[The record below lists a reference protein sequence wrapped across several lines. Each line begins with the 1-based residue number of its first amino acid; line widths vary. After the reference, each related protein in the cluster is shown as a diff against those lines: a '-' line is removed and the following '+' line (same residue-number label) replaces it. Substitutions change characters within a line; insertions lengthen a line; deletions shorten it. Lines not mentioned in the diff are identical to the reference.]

1 MSPGGSKF
9 LEGAKWLWKLS
20 SLFSLGIRQG
30 ASAHGCQL
38 SPNHGLRLTPHPSR
52 SLAVNSLKYKLSPG
66 PDHTPGPNPGHR
78 LSSGSGSGSG
88 SDFLIGMEHEYQPID
103 TNDAFYDDF
112 KPVSSDNPDLGQNG
126 LEENF
131 IM

>member
-1 MSPGGSKF
+1 MARPQ
-9 LEGAKWLWKLS
+9 KLNDV
-20 SLFSLGIRQG
+20 FP
-30 ASAHGCQL
+30 L
-38 SPNHGLRLTPHPSR
+38 SEDYSG
-52 SLAVNSLKYKLSPG
+52 
-66 PDHTPGPNPGHR
+66 
-78 LSSGSGSGSG
+78 SGSGSGSG